1 MQVLKAGGRDEAVT
15 NDNRL
20 QFVHLAAE
28 WHLGR
33 RLGQPAEAFAQG
45 MHEASRLSDGHE
57 P

>member
-1 MQVLKAGGRDEAVT
+1 MLKPGGRDQAVT
-15 NDNRL
+15 IHNRL

-45 MHEASRLSDGHE
+45 LHEASHLC
-57 P
+57 